1 MWWFIMTCRVVL
13 ALLFVS
19 LLSISASLEARQCP
33 EYLNQNIKKL
43 HSQKTLNIC
52 QAYAGKPLL
61 IVNTA
66 SYCGFTPQF
75 SGLEKLYNQYLVV
88 LGFAS
93 NDFDQ
98 EAKDD
103 KEIAKVCFVNYGVT
117 FDMFAPI
124 KVTGE
129 SAHPLFKALAS
140 QAREPAWNFNKYL
153 LDADGRVVKY
163 FDSQVTPGSPA
174 MKQAIEQILGNL
186 LKRRFTGNLPN
197 NSSSIG
203 SIKAM

>member
-1 MWWFIMTCRVVL
+1 MRYQFIS
-13 ALLFVS
+13 LF
-19 LLSISASLEARQCP
+19 LILSMLSFSSKAAADKCP
-33 EYLNQNIKKL
+33 EYLNQNLLKL

-52 QAYAGKPLL
+52 EAYAGKPIL

-75 SGLEKLYNQYLVV
+75 GGLEKLYKQYKDKGLVV

-103 KEIAKVCFVNYGVT
+103 NEIAKICFINYGVT

-129 SAHPLFKALAS
+129 SAHPLFKALAL
-140 QAREPAWNFNKYL
+140 QTQEPAWNFNKYL
-153 LDADGRVVKY
+153 LNREGKVVKY
-163 FDSQVTPGSPA
+163 FDSQVTPNSPA
-174 MKQAIEQILGNL
+174 IKQAIEEVLNQ
-186 LKRRFTGNLPN
+186 
-197 NSSSIG
+197 
-203 SIKAM
+203 

>member
-1 MWWFIMTCRVVL
+1 MACRLVF
-13 ALLFVS
+13 ALLFV
-19 LLSISASLEARQCP
+19 LLSGLCASLQARQCP
-33 EYLNQNIKKL
+33 EYLNQNIQKL
-43 HSQKTLNIC
+43 HSQKTINIC
-52 QAYAGKPLL
+52 ETYAGKPLL

-75 SGLEKLYNQYLVV
+75 SGLEKLYKHYKDKGLVV

-103 KEIAKVCFVNYGVT
+103 NEIAKVCFVNYGVT

-124 KVTGE
+124 KVVGE

-140 QAREPAWNFNKYL
+140 QKREPAWNFNKYL
-153 LDADGRVVKY
+153 LNADGKVVNY
-163 FDSQVTPGSPA
+163 FDSQVTPDSPA
-174 MKQAIEQILGNL
+174 MKLAIEQVL
-186 LKRRFTGNLPN
+186 
-197 NSSSIG
+197 
-203 SIKAM
+203 AY

>member
-1 MWWFIMTCRVVL
+1 MTCRFVF

-19 LLSISASLEARQCP
+19 LLGLSPSLEAGQCP
-33 EYLNQNIKKL
+33 EYLNQDIQKL

-52 QAYAGKPLL
+52 RTYAGKPLL

-75 SGLEKLYNQYLVV
+75 SGLEKLYKQYKDKGLVV

-129 SAHPLFKALAS
+129 SAHTLFKALAS
-140 QAREPAWNFNKYL
+140 QAKEPAWNFNKYL
-153 LDADGRVVKY
+153 LDADGKVVKY
-163 FDSQVTPGSPA
+163 FDSQVTPDSPA
-174 MKQAIEQILGNL
+174 MKQAIEQILGH
-186 LKRRFTGNLPN
+186 
-197 NSSSIG
+197 
-203 SIKAM
+203 